1 MDKETSKAIS
11 HVMQT
16 MIDSPETRQAA
27 IYISPKL
34 VVRASRRSVGKPH
47 KGDNTEVVLTIG
59 RPNFVQRSFITCCQ
73 KSGEV
78 FPVKKMQLKFFP
90 VKKK

>member
-1 MDKETSKAIS
+1 MDKEIGKAIS

-16 MIDSPETRQAA
+16 MINFPETRQAA
-27 IYISPKL
+27 SYISPKL
-34 VVRASRRSVGKPH
+34 VVRASRRGVGRPRR
-47 KGDNTEVVLTIG
+47 GDNTEVVLTIG
-59 RPNFVQRSFITCCQ
+59 RPNFVQRSFIKSCQ